1 VNAMDTADPN
11 LVGII
16 GAGRL
21 GQAMARTALRAGR
34 QILIANSRGPES
46 LTALVSEL
54 GEGVTA
60 GTVEQ
65 AAAAPTVVLAVP
77 WDQVPGAL
85 QGLEWNGRIVID
97 ATNDFAATDF
107 QGTDLGGRTSSEL
120 VAELAS
126 DARVVKG
133 ANTLAAPVLGSDP
146 HEAAGQRV
154 IFLSGNDIDA
164 KSEVMTLF
172 EDAGFSVI
180 DLGDLVTGGRMQQVR
195 APLAGVNL
203 IRLPDVSWRW
213 SACSVLEVAYAGS
226 SEL

>member
-1 VNAMDTADPN
+1 MNAMDSADRN

-34 QILIANSRGPES
+34 HILIANSRGPES
-46 LTALVSEL
+46 LTAVVSEL
-54 GEGVTA
+54 GEGASA
-60 GTVEQ
+60 GNVEQ

-77 WDQVPGAL
+77 WDRVPGAL
-85 QGLEWNGRIVID
+85 RGLEWNGRIVID

-107 QGTDLGGRTSSEL
+107 EGSDLGGRTSSEL
-120 VAELAS
+120 VAELVS
-126 DARVVKG
+126 GARVVKG

-154 IFLSGNDIDA
+154 IFLSGDDIDA
-164 KSEVMTLF
+164 KSEVRKLF

-180 DLGDLVTGGRMQQVR
+180 DLGDLVTGGRMQQIR

-203 IRLPDVSWRW
+203 IRLPDVD
-213 SACSVLEVAYAGS
+213 
-226 SEL
+226 

>member
-1 VNAMDTADPN
+1 MDTADPN

>member
-1 VNAMDTADPN
+1 VNETDSAERN
-11 LVGII
+11 LLGII

-34 QILIANSRGPES
+34 RVVIANSRGPES
-46 LTALVSEL
+46 LAPVISALGDGVS
-54 GEGVTA
+54 A

-77 WDQVPGAL
+77 WDQVPRAL
-85 QGLEWNGRIVID
+85 QGRQWNGRIVVD

-107 QGTDLGGRTSSEL
+107 EGSDLGARTSSEL
-120 VAELAS
+120 VAELVS

-133 ANTLAAPVLGSDP
+133 ANTLTAAVLGADP

-154 IFLSGNDIDA
+154 IFLSGDDADA
-164 KSEVMTLF
+164 KSDVRKLF
-172 EDAGFSVI
+172 EDAGFFVI
-180 DLGDLVTGGRMQQVR
+180 DLGDLVTGGRMQQIR

-203 IRLPDVSWRW
+203 IRLPDIN
-213 SACSVLEVAYAGS
+213 
-226 SEL
+226 

>member
-1 VNAMDTADPN
+1 VNAMDSAERN

-34 QILIANSRGPES
+34 RAVIANSRGPES
-46 LTALVSEL
+46 LAPVVSALGDGVS
-54 GEGVTA
+54 A

-77 WDQVPGAL
+77 WDRVPGAL
-85 QGLEWNGRIVID
+85 QGLQWNGRIVID
-97 ATNDFAATDF
+97 ATNDFAAIDF
-107 QGTDLGGRTSSEL
+107 EGSDLDARTSSEL
-120 VAELAS
+120 VAELVS

-133 ANTLAAPVLGSDP
+133 ANTLVAAVLGSDP
-146 HEAAGQRV
+146 HEAAGLRV
-154 IFLSGNDIDA
+154 IFLSGDDVDA
-164 KSEVMTLF
+164 KSEVRKLF

-195 APLAGVNL
+195 APLSGVNL
-203 IRLPDVSWRW
+203 IRLPDVD
-213 SACSVLEVAYAGS
+213 
-226 SEL
+226 

>member
-1 VNAMDTADPN
+1 MNAMDSADRD

-34 QILIANSRGPES
+34 RVVIANSRGPES
-46 LTALVSEL
+46 LAPVVSALGDGVS
-54 GEGVTA
+54 A

-65 AAAAPTVVLAVP
+65 AATAPIVVLAVP
-77 WDQVPGAL
+77 WDRVPGAL
-85 QGLEWNGRIVID
+85 RGLQLNGRIVID

-107 QGTDLGGRTSSEL
+107 EGSDLDARTSSEL
-120 VAELAS
+120 VAELVS
-126 DARVVKG
+126 GARVVKG
-133 ANTLAAPVLGSDP
+133 ANTLGAAVLGSDP

-154 IFLSGNDIDA
+154 IFLSGDDVDA
-164 KSEVMTLF
+164 KSEVRKLF

-180 DLGDLVTGGRMQQVR
+180 DLGDLVTGGRMQQIR

-203 IRLPDVSWRW
+203 IRLPDVN
-213 SACSVLEVAYAGS
+213 
-226 SEL
+226 